1 METPRSGSK
10 TRRRSYRLGAIVVV
24 AGLIAITSCSADP
37 DPATSSPPPTPSSS
51 ISSTS
56 IGGTPTSGETADP
69 DFRDFVVFPIGGD
82 LIDPEQCPSG
92 SVRLVDTPRCL
103 LAGSAGIGRQGVV
116 ATALESGGTDQWAV
130 VITLAPAAVGT
141 YNAIASAC
149 IDVHPPCSGG
159 AIAAAWDDVAITGG
173 RVLSRSVD
181 QIVLG
186 GFTSHDAAR
195 EVVDLLSR

>member
-1 METPRSGSK
+1 METPSSGSK
-10 TRRRSYRLGAIVVV
+10 ARHRPYRLGAIVAV
-24 AGLIAITSCSADP
+24 ASFVAITSCSTDP
-37 DPATSSPPPTPSSS
+37 SPLASTSPTSSP
-51 ISSTS
+51 STV
-56 IGGTPTSGETADP
+56 TPTSEETGDP
-69 DFRDFVVFPIGGD
+69 DFSDFAVFPIAGD
-82 LIDPEQCPSG
+82 VIDPEQCSSG

-103 LAGSAGIGRQGVV
+103 LPGSAGIGRQGVV
-116 ATALESGGTDQWAV
+116 DAALEPDGTDQWVAV
-130 VITLAPAAVGT
+130 LTLAPAMIGT

-186 GFTSHDAAR
+186 GFASQDAAR